1 METKEPKQSGYSPA
15 TGSELEQRVE
25 AIHKYLIKLSDW
37 LDNRFHPPG
46 GDTAGTKS
54 PPKYP

>member
-1 METKEPKQSGYSPA
+1 MKTKEQTQPGYSPG

-25 AIHKYLIKLSDW
+25 AIHNYLIKLSDW
-37 LDNRFHPPG
+37 LDKNVRPPG
-46 GDTAGTKS
+46 GETGGTKP